1 MIRELQDVEKVIR
14 DKEDIR
20 KYLRRRE
27 ERGDQNNRAV
37 AIPRTV
43 YTKRYEDPWFS
54 RQKPALSCAFL
65 HTEKFEEAVFFVNSG
80 I

>member
-1 MIRELQDVEKVIR
+1 MNLNCGEIKHLYRKYFPLNGLCNFQDVEKVIR

-27 ERGDQNNRAV
+27 ERGDQNTRAV

-43 YTKRYEDPWFS
+43 YTKRYEDP
-54 RQKPALSCAFL
+54 
-65 HTEKFEEAVFFVNSG
+65 
-80 I
+80 

>member
-27 ERGDQNNRAV
+27 ERGDQNTRAV

-43 YTKRYEDPWFS
+43 YTKRFEDPWFW
-54 RQKPALSCAFL
+54 
-65 HTEKFEEAVFFVNSG
+65 TFFV
-80 I
+80 

>member
-1 MIRELQDVEKVIR
+1 MIGELQDVEKVIR

-27 ERGDQNNRAV
+27 ERGDQNTRAV

-43 YTKRYEDPWFS
+43 YTKRYENPWFS
-54 RQKPALSCAFL
+54 R
-65 HTEKFEEAVFFVNSG
+65 
-80 I
+80 